1 LGSIRVLF
9 DTQAFRH
16 QRYGGISR
24 YYAEL
29 IRRLPS
35 LNVDPVLH
43 LPWVNNEYAVAA
55 GLSSHR
61 GATML
66 SAHPVFRWFYYLA
79 LRGNDL
85 LQGVIDQYD
94 ILHRT
99 YYAAP
104 YPVRHPTVCTVVDM
118 IPELLPH
125 YFPEGNPH
133 RRKREVVHASDMV
146 LSISESTTR
155 DLVEFYGYP
164 ASRVV
169 TTPLGIDCRAFAD
182 VPKVSHPFRPPYL
195 LFVGLRHRYK
205 NFRRFGLAAAAVLA
219 AHPEVSLALV
229 GGGALLESEREIFVR
244 AGVFDR
250 VVQAN
255 VADEALPTIYR
266 EAEVF
271 VFPSEY
277 EGFGLPILES
287 FACACPVAASRA
299 SSFPEVGG
307 PAIEYFDPQSTD
319 DIAQSIE
326 RILNSRSHADELRRL
341 GSERV
346 KAYSWQRTA
355 ELTAEAYRRL
365 G

>member
-1 LGSIRVLF
+1 M
-9 DTQAFRH
+9 
-16 QRYGGISR
+16 
-24 YYAEL
+24 
-29 IRRLPS
+29 
-35 LNVDPVLH
+35 H
-43 LPWVNNEYAVAA
+43 LPWVDNEHAIAA
-55 GLSSHR
+55 GLSSHK
-61 GATML
+61 GAATL
-66 SAHPVFRWFYYLA
+66 SAHPILRWLYYSA
-79 LRGNDL
+79 LSGHDMLRTA
-85 LQGVIDQYD
+85 IDPYD

-104 YPVRHPTVCTVVDM
+104 GPVRRPSVCTVVDM

-133 RRKREVVHASDMV
+133 RRKRDVVMASDLV

-155 DLVEFYGYP
+155 DVLQFYGYP

-169 TTPLGIDCRAFAD
+169 TTPLGIDCQAFAD
-182 VPKVSHPFRPPYL
+182 RPKVGHPFRPPYV

-205 NFRRFGLAAAAVLA
+205 NFRRFGLAASAVLA

-229 GGGALLESEREIFVR
+229 GGGALLEKEREIFVR
-244 AGVFDR
+244 AGVLDR

-255 VADEALPTIYR
+255 VADKALPSIYR

-287 FACACPVAASRA
+287 FACGCPVAASRA

-307 PAIEYFDPQSTD
+307 PAIEYFDPASTD
-319 DIAQSIE
+319 EIAQAIE
-326 RILNSRSHADELRRL
+326 RILRSRSHADELRRL

-346 KAYSWQRTA
+346 KIYSWQRTA

-365 G
+365 C

>member
-1 LGSIRVLF
+1 M
-9 DTQAFRH
+9 
-16 QRYGGISR
+16 
-24 YYAEL
+24 
-29 IRRLPS
+29 
-35 LNVDPVLH
+35 LH
-43 LPWVNNEYAVAA
+43 LPWVDNEYAVAA

-61 GATML
+61 GGATL
-66 SAHPVFRWFYYLA
+66 SAHPVLRWLYYLA

-85 LQGVIDQYD
+85 LRGAIDQYD

-104 YPVRHPTVCTVVDM
+104 VAVRRPSACTVVDM

-133 RRKREVVHASDMV
+133 HRKRDVVLASDMV
-146 LSISESTTR
+146 LSISESTTH
-155 DLVEFYGYP
+155 DLMQVYGCS
-164 ASRVV
+164 ASQVV
-169 TTPLGIDCRAFAD
+169 TTPLGIDCQAFAD
-182 VPKVSHPFRPPYL
+182 APKVRHPFRAPYV

-229 GGGALLESEREIFVR
+229 GGGALLAEERELFSS
-244 AGVFDR
+244 AGVLDR
-250 VVQAN
+250 VVQAS
-255 VADEALPTIYR
+255 VPDAALPSVYR
-266 EAEVF
+266 EAELF

-287 FACACPVAASRA
+287 FACGCAVAASRA

-307 PAIEYFDPQSTD
+307 AAIEYFDPKSTD
-319 DIAQSIE
+319 EIAHSIE
-326 RILNSRSHADELRRL
+326 RILMSRARADELRRL

-365 G
+365 A